1 MFHNYPLIGIKEDP
15 NYDLAL
21 EVLSS
26 VLYHEFPDE
35 DVLKEIYGKLTPV
48 IIYQIE
54 RYFENFPMENLNIRQ
69 HYEYTSVISKAR
81 LKLEENTEFAR
92 LHSKILNNQIP
103 DIDEVYPIYGKYSED
118 VIKILQ
124 LYKKENIKRR
134 CGIPAAAHSSR
145 VGAIVFIL
153 NFDDVGHSEFCTSA
167 FMHDSI
173 EDLIKSQ
180 KKPSDHYGIMGIEN
194 FINDYIPEKLQPN
207 IRLLT
212 NHYSMILNYLQY
224 LLRMADKHLKVG
236 NLLLELDSLSSQ
248 EWALQNQSIKLH
260 NLLKTMEPFDPSF
273 DEFKW
278 ESYKALYIKELADN
292 AKNMTDFRTFEIKSI
307 DLTDNAHSSAA
318 LSMSEK
324 LKNIQKLS
332 IWASHGYE
340 LRTNWLPTNNFIQEV
355 FEDALVYAENFVIKD
370 FLEPVS
376 KQDFFASALYKIQE
390 LKSVFY
396 VKKEFNSIS

>member
-1 MFHNYPLIGIKEDP
+1 MLHNYPVIDIKEDP
-15 NYDLAL
+15 NYYSAL
-21 EVLSS
+21 EVLSC

-48 IIYQIE
+48 IIYQLE
-54 RYFENFPMENLNIRQ
+54 RYYENFPLVNLNIRQ
-69 HYEYTSVISKAR
+69 HYEFTSVISKVR
-81 LKLEENTEFAR
+81 LELEENTEFAK
-92 LHSKILNNQIP
+92 LHSKILYNQIP
-103 DIDEVYPIYGKYSED
+103 VIDEVYPFYGKYSED
-118 VIKILQ
+118 IIRILR
-124 LYKKENIKRR
+124 LYKKENLKRR

-145 VGAIVFIL
+145 VGGIVYTL
-153 NFDDVGHSEFCTSA
+153 NFDEVGHSEFCTTA

-194 FINDYIPEKLQPN
+194 FINDYIPEKLQPG

-212 NHYSMILNYLQY
+212 NHYSLILNYLKY
-224 LLRMADKHLKVG
+224 LLTMADKHLKVR
-236 NLLLELDSLSSQ
+236 NLLLELDELRSMD
-248 EWALQNQSIKLH
+248 WTLQNEAKKLH
-260 NLLKTMEPFDPSF
+260 DLLKIMEPFDPSF
-273 DEFKW
+273 DEVKW
-278 ESYKALYIKELADN
+278 ESYKTLYIKELADN
-292 AKNMTDFRTFEIKSI
+292 AKDMTDFRTFEIKSI

-324 LKNIQKLS
+324 LKNIQKLA

-355 FEDALVYAENFVIKD
+355 FEDALVYAENLVIKD

-396 VKKEFNSIS
+396 VKTVNS